1 MAPCSS
7 SFASLN
13 LSAESFPAG
22 QFYRDTHICS
32 VQAAAAWWCSLLSVR
47 SVTGSKS
54 LTSPLLQLMP
64 WGEATPPPPA
74 QLQSLWQ
81 AAEAGMNLPL
91 ITQTW
96 IIKRLPQSPGLQK
109 MSSLAKAGEGFGWK
123 MTYSR
128 YREQSALSLCAR
140 SDLWCLSSWS
150 DRERCC
156 GWMAGLLIN
165 HLSLNLHLQD
175 PPPSSAQLNWGLTFI
190 LTVRNERGSVPKLSV
205 LPM

>member
-47 SVTGSKS
+47 SVTGSQI
-54 LTSPLLQLMP
+54 LNLPITSINARVRPL
-64 WGEATPPPPA
+64 PPPPA

-91 ITQTW
+91 ITNTNNQTSA
-96 IIKRLPQSPGLQK
+96 QSPGLQK
-109 MSSLAKAGEGFGWK
+109 MSSLAKAGEGFGWE

-175 PPPSSAQLNWGLTFI
+175 PPPHQHN
-190 LTVRNERGSVPKLSV
+190 
-205 LPM
+205 